1 MIYLIGMPSGVVV
14 GTSLFQITFVSANV
28 TILQA
33 VTNQTVDAM
42 LAILLLVGGPIGAQ
56 LGARLGQRLRTEQL
70 RILLA
75 LLVLAMRLNVFLEL
89 TVTTRDAFAIGETLA
104 SSPPRRRPISC
115 RSPAV
120 AAFSPATAAYPF
132 TTPLT
137 DAAPR

>member
-1 MIYLIGMPSGVVV
+1 MVVGACFVMVPAMIYLIGMPSGFVV

-42 LAILLLVGGPIGAQ
+42 LAILLLVGGTIGAQ

-75 LLVLAMRLNVFLEL
+75 LLVLAMSVNVFLEL
-89 TVTTRDAFAIGETLA
+89 TVTPQIGRA
-104 SSPPRRRPISC
+104 H
-115 RSPAV
+115 V
-120 AAFSPATAAYPF
+120 
-132 TTPLT
+132 
-137 DAAPR
+137 